1 MRRRQFV
8 LRAAMASAIFAAAFA
23 PSGRADAHFVRCNLR
38 IPCPFD
44 TPHYGYGRVHS
55 RARATYASC
64 SCAFGNTDGTNR
76 TCVPAVSCN
85 TEGGRCR
92 GSCSAQPVSR

>member
-1 MRRRQFV
+1 MLRREFV
-8 LRAAMASAIFAAAFA
+8 LRAALASAIFAAAFA
-23 PSGRADAHFVRCNLR
+23 PSSRADADFVSCNLR

-44 TPHYGYGRVHS
+44 IPHYGRVHS

-64 SCAFGNTDGTNR
+64 NCSFGNTDR
-76 TCVPAVSCN
+76 TCAPVVSCN

-92 GSCSAQPVSR
+92 GSCPAQPVSR